1 MKEMIPDFKT
11 YLKESVWMDIH
22 KQSIGDIDRKEDDIN
37 LLDQVDLYNYFL
49 REYEY
54 ARHISDKHLIN
65 QNYFYIP
72 AFMMKS
78 KMFTYHVIYKEK
90 GDNTIEKVYVDIG
103 SNVNKL
109 FTEYLRQN
117 YNIDDN
123 DGFGMIE
130 IYPKEGKIDNKF
142 VINTFDDI
150 LKFTNS
156 TVVKKREN
164 V

>member
-1 MKEMIPDFKT
+1 MRK
-11 YLKESVWMDIH
+11 LSESVWMDIH
-22 KQSIGDIDRKEDDIN
+22 KQSTGDIERKEDDIN
-37 LLDQVDLYNYFL
+37 LLDQEDLYNYFL
-49 REYEY
+49 KKYEY
-54 ARHISDKHLIN
+54 ASIISDKHLIHD
-65 QNYFYIP
+65 NYFYIP

-78 KMFTYHVIYKEK
+78 RLFKYYVIYEERN
-90 GDNTIEKVYVDIG
+90 DNTIKKVYVDIG
-103 SNVNKL
+103 SKVNKP

-123 DGFGMIE
+123 DGFGMID

-142 VINTFDDI
+142 AINTFDDI